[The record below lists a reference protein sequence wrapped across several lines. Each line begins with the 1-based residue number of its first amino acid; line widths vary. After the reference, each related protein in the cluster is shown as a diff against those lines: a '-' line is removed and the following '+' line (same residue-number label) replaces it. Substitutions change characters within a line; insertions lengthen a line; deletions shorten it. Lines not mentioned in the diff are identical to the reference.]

1 MAKKDN
7 DLVVNDDFLDDAEDI
22 LMLEEEEEI
31 LEPSEEMEDDVVME
45 EEWIEGEELEG
56 QLMVDVY
63 QTKTTVVIVA
73 PIAGVRPDKIDV
85 AISEDV
91 VTIRGDRRTDHNIDK
106 SQYYIQECFWG
117 IFSRSVILPTAVV
130 SDKSEATL
138 RDGVLRIEIPKVIV
152 EKVKKIKVK
161 PV

>member
-1 MAKKDN
+1 MAKRDN

-22 LMLEEEEEI
+22 LMMEEEEEI
-31 LEPSEEMEDDVVME
+31 LEPNSDLEEEVVME

-91 VTIRGDRRTDHNIDK
+91 VTIRGDRRTDNSIDK
-106 SQYYIQECFWG
+106 AQYYIQECFWG
-117 IFSRSVILPTAVV
+117 VFSRSVILPTAVV

>member
-1 MAKKDN
+1 MRKKDD
-7 DLVVNDDFLDDAEDI
+7 DLVVNDDFLDDDAVE
-22 LMLEEEEEI
+22 LLEEE
-31 LEPSEEMEDDVVME
+31 LVEPAEDDGEELVVE
-45 EEWIEGEELEG
+45 EEWVEGEELEG
-56 QLMVDVY
+56 QLLVDVY
-63 QTKTTVVIVA
+63 QTKSTVVIVA
-73 PIAGVRPDKIDV
+73 PIAGVRPDKIDI

-91 VTIRGDRRTDHNIDK
+91 VTIRGDRKQDNTIDK
-106 SQYYIQECFWG
+106 GQYYIQECFWG
-117 IFSRSVILPTAVV
+117 VFSRSVILPTAVV

>member
-1 MAKKDN
+1 MRKKDD
-7 DLVVNDDFLDDAEDI
+7 DLVVNDDFLDDDAVE
-22 LMLEEEEEI
+22 LLEED
-31 LEPSEEMEDDVVME
+31 LVEPIEDDEELVVE
-45 EEWIEGEELEG
+45 EEWVEGEELEG
-56 QLMVDVY
+56 QLLVDVY
-63 QTKTTVVIVA
+63 QTKSTVVIVA
-73 PIAGVRPDKIDV
+73 PIAGVRPDKIDI

-91 VTIRGDRRTDHNIDK
+91 VTIRGDRKQDSSIDK

-117 IFSRSVILPTAVV
+117 VFSRSVILPTAVV

>member
-31 LEPSEEMEDDVVME
+31 LEPREEMEDDAVME
-45 EEWIEGEELEG
+45 EAWIEGEELEG

-106 SQYYIQECFWG
+106 IQYYIQECFWG